1 MQYIQWTRSTMDT
14 ILRILKPNGR
24 KFRTWLWQ
32 VALLA
37 IVYHLAARLG
47 LSMAYLQ
54 DNTSPVWPPT
64 GIALAALLLF
74 GISRWPGITLGVLLG
89 SLLTGAPFNLAL
101 GMSIGNTLE
110 ALIGAYILQRYV
122 NFHPAMDRVQ
132 DVIGLVIVAI
142 FSTMLSATAGAST
155 LVLIDFASAD
165 AYGSIW
171 ITWWI
176 GDLLGALVVA
186 TVILAWL
193 KTEIKPGS
201 RKKILEGTLAFVL
214 LGIVTWYVFIYQ
226 TQTSIYHQ
234 ALLYLIFPFVIWT
247 AIRFGQRGGTTAV
260 IMVSGIAIWATVAGL
275 GPFSL
280 HSKNDNLILLQT
292 FLGVVS
298 LTSLILAAATME
310 RLQASRTLQQRADD
324 LATLNESSRIF
335 LDARN
340 PDSIYQTICE
350 LAISHIGMDAAWIE
364 RKGTV
369 GERHDP
375 LASCGISNA
384 AIQQLDLSTY
394 MFAYSEDPEQ
404 IHVFTLDRTA
414 PTLSSSPPPFKSLAV
429 VPLIFSGELIGD
441 LKLLSHKSDFF
452 STDRQ
457 LLLGSYA
464 NLAAVVIQNSWLF
477 DEVRYSNRQLHGLSQ
492 RLIKAQEDERL
503 NLSRE
508 LHDESGQ
515 LLTGLLFELGVLE
528 QKARDPETAMKK
540 IQDLKTTAHELQDNL
555 HKLAVNLRPAS
566 LDHLGLVTALEQFV
580 NEFSRQYDI
589 RVEFETVGMQE
600 QRLSSEAETAIY
612 RIVQESLTNVVLHAR
627 ATLVDVQISQ
637 RSDYVVATI
646 EDNGVGFLFTT
657 PTVEDHLGLF
667 GMRERV
673 EMLNGRFTIESSPGK
688 GTTVNVEI
696 PSNA

>member
-1 MQYIQWTRSTMDT
+1 MDT
-14 ILRILKPNGR
+14 ILRPLNINGR
-24 KFRTWLWQ
+24 KLRTWLWQ
-32 VALLA
+32 VVLLA

-64 GIALAALLLF
+64 GIALAALLIF
-74 GISRWPGITLGVLLG
+74 GTSRWPGITLGVLLG

-110 ALIGAYILQRYV
+110 ALIGAYILQRFV
-122 NFHPAMDRVQ
+122 NFHLAMDRIQ
-132 DVIGLVIVAI
+132 DVLGLVVVAI

-155 LVLIDFASAD
+155 LVLIDFAPIEAF
-165 AYGSIW
+165 GSIW

-186 TVILAWL
+186 PFLLVWYKAKFNL
-193 KTEIKPGS
+193 GN
-201 RKKILEGTLAFVL
+201 RQKILEAALVFIL

-226 TQTSIYHQ
+226 TSTSIYHQ
-234 ALLYLIFPFVIWT
+234 ALLYLIFPFVIWA

-260 IMVSGIAIWATVAGL
+260 IMVSGMAIWATVAGL

-310 RLQASRTLQQRADD
+310 RTQASRSLQRRADD
-324 LATLNESSRIF
+324 LATLNESSRRF

-340 PDSIYQTICE
+340 PGSIYQTICE
-350 LAISHIGMDAAWIE
+350 LAISRIGLDAAWIE
-364 RKGTV
+364 RQGAAS
-369 GERHDP
+369 EQPAP

-384 AIQQLDLSTY
+384 AIKQLDLSSY
-394 MFAYSEDPEQ
+394 MLAYDEDPEQ
-404 IHVFTLDRTA
+404 TYVFTLDRTA
-414 PTLSSSPPPFKSLAV
+414 PIRSSSISPFKSMAV
-429 VPLIFSGELIGD
+429 VPLIFSGARIGD
-441 LKLLSHKSDFF
+441 LRLLSHESDFF
-452 STDRQ
+452 TTDRQ
-457 LLLGSYA
+457 LLLSSYA

-477 DEVRYSNRQLHGLSQ
+477 DEVRNSNRQLHGLSQ

-528 QKARDPETAMKK
+528 QKAGDPEEAMNK
-540 IQDLKTTAHELQDNL
+540 IQELKTTAHELQDNL
-555 HKLAVNLRPAS
+555 HHLAVNLRPAS

-580 NEFSRQYDI
+580 NDFSRQYDI
-589 RVEFETVGMQE
+589 RVEFEAVGMQD

-627 ATLVDVQISQ
+627 ATLVDVLINQ
-637 RSDYVVATI
+637 RNDYVVATI
-646 EDNGVGFLFTT
+646 EDNGVGFLPTT
-657 PTVEDHLGLF
+657 LSVGDHLGLF

>member
-1 MQYIQWTRSTMDT
+1 MNNLRMIQAS
-14 ILRILKPNGR
+14 NQR
-24 KFRTWLWQ
+24 KFITWLWQ
-32 VALLA
+32 VVLLA
-37 IVYHLAARLG
+37 VVYHLAARLG

-54 DNTSPVWPPT
+54 SNTSPVWPPT
-64 GIALAALLLF
+64 GIALATLLLF
-74 GISRWPGITLGVLLG
+74 GTSRWPGITLGVLLG
-89 SLLTGAPFNLAL
+89 SLLTGASFDLAL
-101 GMSIGNTLE
+101 GMAVGNTLE
-110 ALIGAYILQRYV
+110 ALVGAYVLLRYV
-122 NFHPAMDRVQ
+122 NFHHGMDRVR
-132 DVIGLVIVAI
+132 DVIGLVVVAI
-142 FSTMLSATAGAST
+142 FTTMLSATVGAST
-155 LVLIDFASAD
+155 LVLTDIAPTE

-186 TVILAWL
+186 PIILAWS
-193 KTEIKPGS
+193 KAEFNRGA
-201 RKKILEGTLAFVL
+201 RKKFLEASLAFVL
-214 LGIVTWYVFIYQ
+214 LGIVTWYVFIYP
-226 TQTSIYHQ
+226 TIPSIYHQ

-260 IMVSGIAIWATVAGL
+260 ILVSGMAIWATVADL

-298 LTSLILAAATME
+298 LTSLILAAATTE
-310 RLQASRTLQQRADD
+310 RLRAARTLQRRVDD

-335 LDARN
+335 LDKNNLA
-340 PDSIYQTICE
+340 SIYQTICDQ
-350 LAISHIGMDAAWIE
+350 AISRIGSDAAWIE
-364 RKGTV
+364 RKEPV
-369 GERHDP
+369 GERPDP
-375 LASCGISNA
+375 LISSGISKV
-384 AIQQLDLSTY
+384 AIRQLDLSTY
-394 MFAYSEDPEQ
+394 MRAHSEDPEQ
-404 IHVFTLDRTA
+404 IHVFSLDETA
-414 PTLSSSPPPFKSLAV
+414 PTWISSNPPFKSLAV
-429 VPLIFSGELIGD
+429 VPLIFSGALIGD
-441 LKLLSHKSDFF
+441 LNLLSQESDFF

-477 DEVRYSNRQLHGLSQ
+477 EEVRNSNRQLHGLSQ

-515 LLTGLLFELGVLE
+515 LLAGLLFELGILE
-528 QKARDPETAMKK
+528 RNALNPKKVEEK
-540 IQDLKTTAHELQDNL
+540 IQELKTTAHELQDNL

-580 NEFSRQYDI
+580 NDFRRQFNI
-589 RVEFETVGMQE
+589 RVEFEAVGMQE
-600 QRLSSEAETAIY
+600 QRLSSEVETAIY

-627 ATLVDVQISQ
+627 ATLVDVLISQ
-637 RSDYVVATI
+637 RNDHVVATI
-646 EDNGVGFLFTT
+646 EDNGVGFL
-657 PTVEDHLGLF
+657 PTMPAVEEHLGLF

-673 EMLNGRFTIESSPGK
+673 EMLSGRFTIESSPGK

-696 PSNA
+696 PSGA

>member
-1 MQYIQWTRSTMDT
+1 MDT
-14 ILRILKPNGR
+14 ILRLLNFNGR

-32 VALLA
+32 VTLLA

-64 GIALAALLLF
+64 GIALAALLIF
-74 GISRWPGITLGVLLG
+74 GTSRWPGITLGVLLG

-110 ALIGAYILQRYV
+110 ALIGAHILQRFV
-122 NFHPAMDRVQ
+122 NFHLAMDRIQ
-132 DVIGLVIVAI
+132 DVLGLVVVAI

-155 LVLIDFASAD
+155 LVLIDFAPIE

-186 TVILAWL
+186 PFILVWSKAKFNL
-193 KTEIKPGS
+193 GN
-201 RKKILEGTLAFVL
+201 RQKILEAALVFIL

-226 TQTSIYHQ
+226 TSTSIYHQ
-234 ALLYLIFPFVIWT
+234 ALLYLIFPFVIWA

-260 IMVSGIAIWATVAGL
+260 IMVSGMAIWATVAGL

-280 HSKNDNLILLQT
+280 HTKNDNLILLQT

-310 RLQASRTLQQRADD
+310 RTQASRSLQRRADD
-324 LATLNESSRIF
+324 LATLNESSRRF

-340 PDSIYQTICE
+340 PGSIYQTICE
-350 LAISHIGMDAAWIE
+350 LAISRIGLDAAWIE
-364 RKGTV
+364 RQGAASEQTA
-369 GERHDP
+369 P

-384 AIQQLDLSTY
+384 AIKQLDISSY
-394 MFAYSEDPEQ
+394 MLAYDEDPEQ
-404 IHVFTLDRTA
+404 TYVFTLDRTA
-414 PTLSSSPPPFKSLAV
+414 PTRSSSISPFKSMAV
-429 VPLIFSGELIGD
+429 VPLIFSGARIGD
-441 LKLLSHKSDFF
+441 LRLLSHENDFF
-452 STDRQ
+452 TTDRQ

-477 DEVRYSNRQLHGLSQ
+477 DEVRNSNRQLHGLSQ

-528 QKARDPETAMKK
+528 QKAVDPEEAMNK
-540 IQDLKTTAHELQDNL
+540 IQELKTTAHELQDNL
-555 HKLAVNLRPAS
+555 HQLAVNLRPAS
-566 LDHLGLVTALEQFV
+566 LDHLGLVTALEQFIKDF
-580 NEFSRQYDI
+580 NRQYDI
-589 RVEFETVGMQE
+589 RVEFETVGMQD

-627 ATLVDVQISQ
+627 ATLVDVLISQ
-637 RSDYVVATI
+637 RNDDVVATI
-646 EDNGVGFLFTT
+646 EDNGVGFLPTT
-657 PTVEDHLGLF
+657 LSTGNHLGLF

>member
-1 MQYIQWTRSTMDT
+1 MDT
-14 ILRILKPNGR
+14 ILRPLNINGR
-24 KFRTWLWQ
+24 KLRTWLWQ
-32 VALLA
+32 VVLLA

-64 GIALAALLLF
+64 GIALAALLIF
-74 GISRWPGITLGVLLG
+74 GTSRWPGITLGVLLG

-110 ALIGAYILQRYV
+110 ALIGAYILQRFV
-122 NFHPAMDRVQ
+122 NFHLAMDRIQ
-132 DVIGLVIVAI
+132 DVLGLVVVAI

-155 LVLIDFASAD
+155 LVLIDFAPIEAF
-165 AYGSIW
+165 GSIW

-186 TVILAWL
+186 PFLLVWYKAKFNL
-193 KTEIKPGS
+193 GN
-201 RKKILEGTLAFVL
+201 RQKILEAALVFIL

-226 TQTSIYHQ
+226 TSTSIYHQ
-234 ALLYLIFPFVIWT
+234 ALLYLIFPFVIWA

-260 IMVSGIAIWATVAGL
+260 IMVSGMAIWATVAGL
-275 GPFSL
+275 GPFSM

-310 RLQASRTLQQRADD
+310 RTQASRSLQRRVDD
-324 LATLNESSRIF
+324 LATLNESSRRF

-340 PDSIYQTICE
+340 PGSIYQTICE
-350 LAISHIGMDAAWIE
+350 LAISRIGLDAAWIE
-364 RKGTV
+364 RQGAASEQPT
-369 GERHDP
+369 P

-384 AIQQLDLSTY
+384 AIKQLDLSSY
-394 MFAYSEDPEQ
+394 MLAYDEDPEQ
-404 IHVFTLDRTA
+404 TYVFTLDRTA
-414 PTLSSSPPPFKSLAV
+414 PTRSSSISPFKSMAV
-429 VPLIFSGELIGD
+429 VPLIFSGARIGD
-441 LKLLSHKSDFF
+441 LRLLSHESDFF
-452 STDRQ
+452 TTDRQ

-477 DEVRYSNRQLHGLSQ
+477 DEVRNSNRQLHGLSQ

-528 QKARDPETAMKK
+528 QKAGDPEEAMNK
-540 IQDLKTTAHELQDNL
+540 IQELKTTAHELQDNL
-555 HKLAVNLRPAS
+555 HHLAVNLRPAS

-580 NEFSRQYDI
+580 NDFSRQYDI
-589 RVEFETVGMQE
+589 RVEFEAVGMQD

-627 ATLVDVQISQ
+627 AKLVDVLISQ
-637 RSDYVVATI
+637 RNDYVVATI
-646 EDNGVGFLFTT
+646 EDNGVGFLPTT
-657 PTVEDHLGLF
+657 LSVGDHLGLF